1 MVIQNFLLQGYINE
15 VVASSLQLE
24 ILEDS
29 AHLRQKRTGRKEVKS
44 MKYKFIHISI
54 VEAETLDEAKEKLA
68 IKRRLGTGDD
78 FFETEIVKRESEQ
91 PKGWVAT
98 ALNQVFPA
106 RK

>member
-1 MVIQNFLLQGYINE
+1 MN
-15 VVASSLQLE
+15 
-24 ILEDS
+24 
-29 AHLRQKRTGRKEVKS
+29 
-44 MKYKFIHISI
+44 KYKFIHISI

-98 ALNQVFPA
+98 ALNQVFPV

>member
-1 MVIQNFLLQGYINE
+1 MVIQNFQLQGYINE

-29 AHLRQKRTGRKEVKS
+29 AHLRQKRTGRKEVIS

-78 FFETEIVKRESEQ
+78 FFETEIVKRQDDKQS
-91 PKGWVAT
+91 GWIAS
-98 ALNQVFPA
+98 AINQVIG
-106 RK
+106 K